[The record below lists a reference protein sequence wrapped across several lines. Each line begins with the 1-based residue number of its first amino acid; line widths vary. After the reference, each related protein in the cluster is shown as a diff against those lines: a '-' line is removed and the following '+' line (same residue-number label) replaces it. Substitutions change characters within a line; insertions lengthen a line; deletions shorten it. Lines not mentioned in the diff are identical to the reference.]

1 MVQSMP
7 KDSAGV
13 LLFRGDAP
21 DGLEV
26 LLAHPGGPVW
36 AKKDDQGWTIPK
48 GEPSPGE
55 DLLVAAKR
63 EFEEEMGS
71 APSGEFLALGS
82 ILQPSGRKVVH
93 VWAARSDFDVA
104 SLKSNLFSMEWP
116 PRSGRTQQFVEVD
129 RAQWFPMAVARRKI
143 WPGQVPFLDRLIDA
157 VAKSRT

>member
-1 MVQSMP
+1 MKASPKPPPAIRILRVAPGACASRAIAESGCVPRAAHAAPIADETRNVLRFIMVESMP

-21 DGLEV
+21 DRLEV

-82 ILQPSGRKVVH
+82 ILQPSGRK
-93 VWAARSDFDVA
+93 
-104 SLKSNLFSMEWP
+104 
-116 PRSGRTQQFVEVD
+116 
-129 RAQWFPMAVARRKI
+129 
-143 WPGQVPFLDRLIDA
+143 
-157 VAKSRT
+157 